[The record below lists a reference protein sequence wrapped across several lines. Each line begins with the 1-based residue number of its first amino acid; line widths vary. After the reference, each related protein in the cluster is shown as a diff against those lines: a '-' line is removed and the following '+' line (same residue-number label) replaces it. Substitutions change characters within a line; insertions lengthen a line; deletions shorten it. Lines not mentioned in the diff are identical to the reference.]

1 MSRSSINLR
10 LESGIVGVS
19 KFARRLGISF
29 LGEVFVGEDFVG
41 EDFLGETFLGELFLC
56 KVFDGEVFL
65 TGIVG
70 AISITADGARY
81 LRNVFISKEFANE
94 LMGK

>member
-29 LGEVFVGEDFVG
+29 LGEDFVG